1 MALRGKQQLAARTM
15 IRLAN
20 ALVLAFLAINPNH
33 RHRRWYIRARAP
45 SASNQPAREP
55 PPATTR
61 AHRNPLHH
69 AGTRESCRQARLR
82 QCRNHSPGI
91 LLDSIHRSLG
101 RLAFLDVP
109 HMRRPRA
116 GSGAIR
122 PTMPRRL
129 TPALL
134 SARRLFR
141 IDGKRHGQSARI
153 RIATRTTQAI
163 HAPAFDRL
171 RRRLRVGGT
180 AAVTAAMC
188 AATSRGL
195 RPPRRFMVLIPLLLR
210 WRRECR
216 RSAHHRPAP
225 YPVQFAIES
234 LSSPSCA
241 ALARNCCA

>member
-1 MALRGKQQLAARTM
+1 MSRR
-15 IRLAN
+15 AN
-20 ALVLAFLAINPNH
+20 ALVLTFLAIDPNQ
-33 RHRRWYIRARAP
+33 RCRRWPIQARAP

-69 AGTRESCRQARLR
+69 ASTRESFRQARR
-82 QCRNHSPGI
+82 KQRGNHSPEI
-91 LLDSIHRSLG
+91 LLDSIHRSPG
-101 RLAFLDVP
+101 RRSAFLDVP
-109 HMRRPRA
+109 HIRRHRA
-116 GSGAIR
+116 GSGAVR
-122 PTMPRRL
+122 PAIPRRL
-129 TPALL
+129 TPDMLA
-134 SARRLFR
+134 ARRLFL

-180 AAVTAAMC
+180 AAVTAAIC

-210 WRRECR
+210 WRSR
-216 RSAHHRPAP
+216 HRAEHWQLAWADLRPSTAPA
-225 YPVQFAIES
+225 YVLFACFLPLISNNS
-234 LSSPSCA
+234 LQTS
-241 ALARNCCA
+241 